1 MQFVQTLDN
10 KCVINFV
17 HRNYT

>member
-1 MQFVQTLDN
+1 VQTLDN
-10 KCVINFV
+10 KSVVNFV